1 MQTLAGLLERN
12 HVQGERLLA
21 DSSRKL
27 VLLAPSTHWANW
39 PFDQVH
45 ADSRSYEDRFA
56 EMQRLRGSVYLQ
68 MGAVKPE
75 QLTAGRHQLP
85 IDEGSWH
92 LLALDQG
99 DRVCGCARYREHP
112 NQTLFS
118 RLSVADSALARSAE
132 WSSTLKAAV
141 ESELALSRRMN
152 LPYVELGGWALS
164 EESRGTAVALRM
176 ALAVYSLSQA
186 LGGAVGITMANTRN
200 CCASILRRIGGSPL
214 KHEDTELPVYHDPHY
229 RLELEVLRFYSWD
242 PSPRYAPLIHE
253 MKSRLRVIPV
263 ITKNLARTAR
273 GLWWSPSAPNPGA
286 RPPLQFEPRT
296 AVQ

>member
-1 MQTLAGLLERN
+1 MQTVAGLRKRK
-12 HVQGERLLA
+12 HVRGERLLA

-27 VLLAPSTHWANW
+27 VLLAPSTYEANGH
-39 PFDQVH
+39 FDHVH
-45 ADSRSYEDRFA
+45 ADSRGYEDRFA

-68 MGAVKPE
+68 IGAVKPE

-92 LLALDQG
+92 LLALDQD

-112 NQTLFS
+112 NRTRFS

-132 WSSTLKAAV
+132 WSRTLRAAV
-141 ESELALSRRMN
+141 ESELALSRRMH

-164 EESRGTAVALRM
+164 EESRGTTVALRM

-214 KHEDTELPVYHDPHY
+214 RHEDTELPPYHDPHY
-229 RLELEVLRFYSWD
+229 DLELEVLRFYSWD
-242 PSPRYAPLIHE
+242 PSPRYASLIHE
-253 MKSRLRVIPV
+253 MKSRLAAIPV
-263 ITKNLARTAR
+263 ITKSLARTAR
-273 GLWWSPSAPNPGA
+273 GLWWSSSPPSSGVH
-286 RPPLQFEPRT
+286 PPLQFEPPT